1 MQRWPTH
8 LCTVSPVDVRPAVPV
23 DMFLLWYPFC
33 AKKTTYNLRFSIA
46 SSTAFGKPL
55 DTVLWLLST
64 GRSLLSASS
73 RCCASRH
80 ASLTGLVST
89 QSGTF
94 LRRVCAKNVRVRPHL
109 AASGAGKRVNLVTRM
124 FGELLDCWQSNLPR
138 MRHLLRMRQGAGKW
152 PHMGTF
158 LLILTNIPVLL

>member
-124 FGELLDCWQSNLPR
+124 FGELLDCLALQELVTSRFCRTWAKNNWWA
-138 MRHLLRMRQGAGKW
+138 LRVRQNRLGQTN
-152 PHMGTF
+152 TF
-158 LLILTNIPVLL
+158 